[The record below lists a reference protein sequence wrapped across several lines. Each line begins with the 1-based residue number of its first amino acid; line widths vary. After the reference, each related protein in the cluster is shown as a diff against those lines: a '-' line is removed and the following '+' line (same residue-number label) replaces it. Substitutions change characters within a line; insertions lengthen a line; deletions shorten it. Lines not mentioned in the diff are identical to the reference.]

1 MERENI
7 NDKCNTVKKIT
18 KGKNQENKLTILEYF
33 IFLF

>member
-7 NDKCNTVKKIT
+7 NDQYNKKIT
-18 KGKNQENKLTILEYF
+18 KGKNQENKLTFLEYF